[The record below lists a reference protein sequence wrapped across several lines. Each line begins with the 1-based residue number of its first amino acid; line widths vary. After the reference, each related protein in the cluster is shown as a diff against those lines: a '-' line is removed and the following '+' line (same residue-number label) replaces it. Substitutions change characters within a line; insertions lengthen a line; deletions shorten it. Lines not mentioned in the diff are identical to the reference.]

1 MNSPNPAVRPRK
13 IVIPRAGGYDR
24 LRVEPLEIAA
34 PGPAEIQIAVEAA
47 GVNYADTIVR
57 RGLYK
62 SAKEYVGWP
71 ITPGFEVAGEVVAV
85 GAEVTAFEIG
95 DQVAAVTRFGGYTSH
110 LNVEANLAF
119 RYPDSLTAAQAA
131 ALPAVMMTAWYALYE
146 LAHPRPG
153 QTLLVHSAAGGV
165 GGSLIQLGKIIGCRV
180 VGVVG
185 RPEKV
190 EVARQLGAD
199 AVIDKSTEDLWAR
212 AEALAPDGYDVILDA
227 NGVATLGDSYAHLKR
242 PGKLVVYGFASM
254 MPNGGRTN
262 WLKLISGVLRTPR
275 FNPLQMTTN
284 SHSVLAFN
292 LSYLFDQREMLIAAM
307 EDVFAWLEA
316 GRIQPPP
323 VQTFPLDEV
332 AEAHRAIESGA
343 TVGKLVL
350 IP

>member
-1 MNSPNPAVRPRK
+1 MNSPTAPVRPRK
-13 IVIPRAGGYDR
+13 VVIPRAGSYDR
-24 LRVEPLEIAA
+24 LTIEPLTIHP
-34 PGPAEIQIAVEAA
+34 PGAGEIQIAVAA
-47 GVNYADTIVR
+47 VGVNYADTIVR

-85 GAEVTAFEIG
+85 GEGVEAYAIG

-110 LNVEANLAF
+110 LNVDAKLAF
-119 RYPDSLTAAQAA
+119 RYPDTLSAAQAA

-165 GGSLIQLGKIIGCRV
+165 GGSLVQLGKILDCRV

-185 RPEKV
+185 RSHKV
-190 EVARQLGAD
+190 EVARRLGAD
-199 AVIDKSTEDLWAR
+199 VVIDKSTEDLWAR
-212 AEALAPDGYDVILDA
+212 AKAEAPDGYDVILDA
-227 NGVATLGDSYAHLKR
+227 NGVATLSDSYAHLKR
-242 PGKLVVYGFASM
+242 PGKLVVYGFSSM
-254 MPNGGRTN
+254 MPKGGRTN

-275 FNPLQMTTN
+275 FNPLQMTTH

-292 LSYLFDQREMLIAAM
+292 LSYLFDQSDLLIAAM
-307 EDVFAWLEA
+307 QDVFEWLQS

-323 VQTFPLDEV
+323 VQTFQLDDV
-332 AEAHRAIESGA
+332 AGAHQAIESGN

-350 IP
+350 VP

>member
-1 MNSPNPAVRPRK
+1 MNSPNTAVRPRK
-13 IVIPRAGGYDR
+13 VVIPRAGAYDR
-24 LRVEPLEIAA
+24 LTLEAITPTPPAA
-34 PGPAEIQIAVEAA
+34 DEIQIAVEAA
-47 GVNYADTIVR
+47 GINYADTIVR

-71 ITPGFEVAGEVVAV
+71 ITPGFEVAGRVVAV
-85 GAEVTAFEIG
+85 GSDVTTYAVG
-95 DQVAAVTRFGGYTSH
+95 DQVAAVTRFGGYTTH
-110 LNVEANLAF
+110 LNVDAKLAF

-153 QTLLVHSAAGGV
+153 HTLLVHSAAGGV
-165 GGSLIQLGKIIGCRV
+165 GGSLVQLGKIMGCRV

-185 RPEKV
+185 RTHKV
-190 EVARQLGAD
+190 EVAKDLGAD

-227 NGVATLGDSYAHLKR
+227 NGVATLADSYAHLKR
-242 PGKLVVYGFASM
+242 PGKLVVYGFSSM
-254 MPNGGRTN
+254 MPKGGRTN
-262 WLKLISGVLRTPR
+262 WFKLISGVLRTPK

-292 LSYLFDQREMLIAAM
+292 LSYLFDQSDLLIAAM
-307 EDVFAWLEA
+307 GDIFEWLQA
-316 GRIQPPP
+316 GQIKAPP
-323 VQTFPLDEV
+323 VQSFRLDDV
-332 AEAHRAIESGA
+332 AEAHRAIESGN

-350 IP
+350 VP